1 MSSHLKYNDIY
12 DKLIVQPSKSIIFSF
27 SPLDEKYVYRPFGHA
42 IADDAVEKLGKLMRD
57 NLPFYCFGEDEVT
70 KAYESNT
77 FSSLEDAIQYA
88 YSFRLPHRDPKKD
101 GLPGEVLLDLLVQ
114 IYNPDAY
121 KLAVRMISR
130 QDDGSEIKGYDLT
143 YFTKDS
149 SGLALWLGQA
159 KLGEKRYCKDGINAD
174 LIEKYTNEYLTR
186 QLYFVSTKR
195 YEITEDAKI
204 LLEKINGLNV
214 RTIRKDGDSRARAL
228 IDLLNEMGIVIK
240 IPCLLA
246 YDEKLVYENA
256 AHLYE
261 HIQREVDEIK
271 SHFNNRQYSFVGFN
285 PEIVF
290 YVFPIES
297 IKRLRDKENGFY
309 AGLC

>member
-1 MSSHLKYNDIY
+1 
-12 DKLIVQPSKSIIFSF
+12 
-27 SPLDEKYVYRPFGHA
+27 
-42 IADDAVEKLGKLMRD
+42 
-57 NLPFYCFGEDEVT
+57 
-70 KAYESNT
+70 
-77 FSSLEDAIQYA
+77 
-88 YSFRLPHRDPKKD
+88 
-101 GLPGEVLLDLLVQ
+101 
-114 IYNPDAY
+114 
-121 KLAVRMISR
+121 
-130 QDDGSEIKGYDLT
+130 
-143 YFTKDS
+143 
-149 SGLALWLGQA
+149 
-159 KLGEKRYCKDGINAD
+159 